1 MWLFGYTD
9 EISGDGPIDVIYGE
23 CSTFVE
29 AVAVLYDHVEKD
41 AVEAE
46 KYELDHYEQVLGQ
59 IRTVR
64 DNPDILYQD
73 DTYQMDTTFTDKLG
87 EVDYFVTHTAA

>member
-9 EISGDGPIDVIYGE
+9 PFGADSPIDVVYGS

-29 AVAVLYDHVEKD
+29 AVEVLYGKVEKD

-46 KYELDHYEQVLGQ
+46 KYELDHYTQVLGA
-59 IRTVR
+59 IRAVR

-73 DTYQMDTTFTDKLG
+73 DTLQMDTTFTDKVG
-87 EVDYFVTHTAA
+87 EVDYFVSFSA